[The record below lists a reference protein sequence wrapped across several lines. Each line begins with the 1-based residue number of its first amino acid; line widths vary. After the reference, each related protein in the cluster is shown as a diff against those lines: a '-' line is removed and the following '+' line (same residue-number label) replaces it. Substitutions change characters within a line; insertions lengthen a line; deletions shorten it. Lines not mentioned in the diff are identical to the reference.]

1 MHTNIKA
8 HLEIV
13 RCVFLYF
20 VLFLLDNDILG
31 PIAGTEQDSHLCVA
45 TILGHDPASPHSPL
59 VLT

>member
-8 HLEIV
+8 HLEIM

-31 PIAGTEQDSHLCVA
+31 PRAGTEQDSL
-45 TILGHDPASPHSPL
+45 TF
-59 VLT
+59 VLPPS